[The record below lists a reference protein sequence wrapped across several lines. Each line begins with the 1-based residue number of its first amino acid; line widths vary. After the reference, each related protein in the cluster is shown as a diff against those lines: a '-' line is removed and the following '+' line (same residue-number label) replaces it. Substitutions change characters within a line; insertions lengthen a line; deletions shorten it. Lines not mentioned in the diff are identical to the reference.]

1 MLLRCFRLLAA
12 LPLIAG
18 LLLLAACGGG
28 TEGGSTGSGSGG
40 PVASVR
46 IDPAVRSLAV
56 GETGTFR
63 AEALDA
69 AGNVLSG
76 KTFSFSSS
84 SPSVATVAIPIANP
98 TSVTAVAE
106 GATLIRATTDGKTG
120 TANLTVGGQPDIR
133 VSGRVVDG
141 QTNTGLGGVM
151 IQYADAGSVS
161 ASTVSTAAD
170 GSYSF
175 TVPFSRPFEADLTA
189 SLSGYVQTRLRS
201 TIEAPSTSLQLEPI
215 LLVRAGGPSTISGR
229 VLNATSGEPIA
240 GASVSASPGQSI
252 IQFSLAGSTTSNAQG
267 EYSLAGI
274 PAGTYNIR
282 TAAVG
287 FQTCNRT
294 VVSVGPPAVANQDVF
309 CAPTGDGNAQTIRIV
324 LSWGQEPADL
334 DAHLTGPNADAS
346 RFHIYFSSRES
357 ATAKLDRDNTNSFG
371 PETVTITQTN
381 SGDYRYSVHD
391 YTNRGSASSTALA
404 RSGAKVDV
412 YTVDSTTTYYVPN
425 QPGNLWTVF
434 EITGLGTGRPQFNPI
449 NRMGAEQTASAIQ

>member
-1 MLLRCFRLLAA
+1 MLLRYFRLLAA

-28 TEGGSTGSGSGG
+28 GSDGGSAGSGSGG

-56 GETGTFR
+56 GETATFR

-98 TSVTAVAE
+98 ASVTALAA
-106 GATLIRATTDGKTG
+106 GATLISATTDGKTG
-120 TANLTVGGQPDIR
+120 TASLTVGGQPDTR

-141 QTNTGLGGVM
+141 QTNTGLGGVL

-161 ASTVSTAAD
+161 TTTVSTAAD
-170 GSYSF
+170 GSYAF
-175 TVPFSRPFEADLTA
+175 TVPFGSPFVAELTA
-189 SLSGYVQTRLRS
+189 SLSGYVQTQLQS
-201 TIEAPSTSLQLEPI
+201 PIFAPSTSLEPI
-215 LLVRAGGPSTISGR
+215 LLVPAGGPSTISGR
-229 VLNATSGEPIA
+229 VLDATSGAPITAASISVFA
-240 GASVSASPGQSI
+240 GQGLLQSAGT
-252 IQFSLAGSTTSNAQG
+252 AVSNAQG
-267 EYSLAGI
+267 EYNLTGM
-274 PAGTYNIR
+274 PAGTYTIL
-282 TAAVG
+282 ASAQG
-287 FQTCNRT
+287 FENCERT
-294 VVSVGPPAVANQDVF
+294 VISVGPPAVANQDVF
-309 CAPTGDGNAQTIRIV
+309 CPPTGSNEQTIRIV

-346 RFHIYFSSRES
+346 RFHIYFSARES

-371 PETVTITQTN
+371 PETITITQIN
-381 SGDYRYSVHD
+381 SGVYRYSVHD
-391 YTNRGSASSTALA
+391 YTNRESASSTALA
-404 RSGAKVDV
+404 RSGAKVEV
-412 YTVDSTTTYYVPN
+412 YRAGGTSTYYVPN

-434 EITGLGTGRPQFNPI
+434 EITGLGTGRPQFSAI
-449 NRMGAEQTASAIQ
+449 NSMSAEQTPEAIP